1 MGIYAWKYLK
11 NIVSRAKPCIFQG
24 EGVIMIHSSHFEESF
39 LYTSIKSTSQIIQN
53 RTNTSNPAR
62 H

>member
-53 RTNTSNPAR
+53 RTNT
-62 H
+62 